1 MFKGGGGGGRRAGTG
16 PQRGSNGPEA
26 GNEQGQGPRGAA
38 KARRQRTGPQ
48 GAAKARRQGT
58 GPQWAGYKTPRDS
71 SERLQFRKDLF
82 TLNDL
87 DACWFVAAWLLPALP
102 LGLSS
107 L

>member
-1 MFKGGGGGGRRAGTG
+1 MQRRGGEGGDRRTEQGPKAGSKSQEAEDRAPGGSKGQEAGDAAPGGRV
-16 PQRGSNGPEA
+16 Q
-26 GNEQGQGPRGAA
+26 
-38 KARRQRTGPQ
+38 
-48 GAAKARRQGT
+48 
-58 GPQWAGYKTPRDS
+58 D
-71 SERLQFRKDLF
+71 LQFRKDLS

>member
-1 MFKGGGGGGRRAGTG
+1 MIFSVRIRTFCVCTVVDCQHLQTASAKAGWGGWGQTDGTG
-16 PQRGSNGPEA
+16 PQGRQQKPGGR
-26 GNEQGQGPRGAA
+26 GQGPRGQ
-38 KARRQRTGPQ
+38 QRPGGRVQ
-48 GAAKARRQGT
+48 
-58 GPQWAGYKTPRDS
+58 D
-71 SERLQFRKDLF
+71 LQFRKDLS

>member
-1 MFKGGGGGGRRAGTG
+1 MARRQGTNRDRAPGGQQK
-16 PQRGSNGPEA
+16 PGSR
-26 GNEQGQGPRGAA
+26 GQGPRGQ
-38 KARRQRTGPQ
+38 QRPGGRGQ
-48 GAAKARRQGT
+48 DLRRQGT

-82 TLNDL
+82 TLKDL
-87 DACWFVAAWLLPALP
+87 VACWFVAAWLLPTLP